1 MTEIKVEKV
10 SIDTLKKMIIF
21 KTGPIHIFFLQII
34 LIFIFTYF
42 LMSYTPWQSHI
53 NPSRLVPI

>member
-21 KTGPIHIFFLQII
+21 KTGPINIFFLQII

-42 LMSYTPWQSHI
+42 LMSYTP
-53 NPSRLVPI
+53 